1 MQKLNAWVENTRIY
15 PPSEMF
21 YQADSKQAKAEKRIV
36 SICEELYVFTCTT
49 LSDMRAAYTELSM
62 AVRMGIS
69 DMRQVYVE
77 EICGKT
83 AFHIDNAVKALDTMH
98 KRDPLLQAYYKEW
111 SCKSKDLK
119 DEIKSTLINAFPGVD
134 KSVLLSNLQY
144 WYDKE
149 SEK

>member
-62 AVRMGIS
+62 AVRKGIFG
-69 DMRQVYVE
+69 MRPGLFE
-77 EICGKT
+77 ANCGKT
-83 AFHIDNAVKALDTMH
+83 AFSYGNGVKRLENIH
-98 KRDPLLQAYYKEW
+98 KRDPHFSGFYKKRAY
-111 SCKSKDLK
+111 
-119 DEIKSTLINAFPGVD
+119 
-134 KSVLLSNLQY
+134 
-144 WYDKE
+144 
-149 SEK
+149 